1 MLLSLD
7 ANTLFTS
14 CHFEEPSIE
23 SVLLGS
29 CLSQWGYRGLLSTRR
44 TRLGIAGGVRGV
56 AGSVDSEGLL
66 IPRIFK
72 TRVL

>member
-1 MLLSLD
+1 MLLSLG

-14 CHFEEPSIE
+14 CCFEEPSVE

-29 CLSQWGYRGLLSTRR
+29 CLLQWGYRGLLSTRR
-44 TRLGIAGGVRGV
+44 TRLGIAGGIGGV

-66 IPRIFK
+66 IPQI
-72 TRVL
+72 